1 MKNIDFIKTLFKFTN
16 PRYYLLSTFEEGLVM
31 YEFVSIHKVQSTK
44 YFTYMIWAFA
54 WIWSF
59 NFRNIQI
66 YFKRI
71 KTCQIFN
78 IKKPFVLFWY
88 LKQKAL
94 FAFCVFRTFQIVYFA
109 ILISNQNGC
118 RITVKKMYHLF
129 IYFVRICKFFFWFTT
144 DFTHCF
150 RIKHKNTHWLPYICS
165 LNGFAYAW
173 NTKYSEI
180 LTFYES
186 NKYKPDK
193 AN

>member
-1 MKNIDFIKTLFKFTN
+1 MNLFLYTKFNQPNTLRTWFGHLHEFDHLILETFKFTSKESKLAK
-16 PRYYLLSTFEEGLVM
+16 YSILKSLSF
-31 YEFVSIHKVQSTK
+31 FFDISS
-44 YFTYMIWAFA
+44 
-54 WIWSF
+54 
-59 NFRNIQI
+59 
-66 YFKRI
+66 
-71 KTCQIFN
+71 
-78 IKKPFVLFWY
+78 KKLFLRFSY
-88 LKQKAL
+88 
-94 FAFCVFRTFQIVYFA
+94 
-109 ILISNQNGC
+109 ISNCLLCNFDFKSKRMPDNRQKDVPS
-118 RITVKKMYHLF
+118 IYTLF
-129 IYFVRICKFFFWFTT
+129 EFAHFFWFTT